1 MKINMDDIKKAVQ
14 ILQEGGVIAY
24 PTETVYGLGCDP
36 DNTQAIKKLLAIKHR
51 PAEKG
56 LILIASNFTQLQPY
70 LSDVPAAIAQKAFAT
85 WPGPYTWLW
94 PARNN
99 VSSLLRGQHHSL
111 AVRVSAHPIV
121 QQLCQT
127 FNKPLIS
134 TSANKSGEPPAQTNK
149 QIEAMFNNE
158 LDYIVEGQ
166 TGMSGMATE
175 INDLMTGK
183 NIRKATS

>member
-1 MKINMDDIKKAVQ
+1 MDDIKQAVT
-14 ILQEGGVIAY
+14 ILQEGGIIAY

-36 DNTQAIKKLLAIKHR
+36 DNTQAIKKLLAIKQR
-51 PAEKG
+51 SSEKG
-56 LILIASNFTQLQPY
+56 LILIASDFTQLQPY
-70 LSDVPAAIAQKAFAT
+70 ISEVPSELSQKAFSS

-94 PARNN
+94 PVKDS
-99 VSSLLRGQHHSL
+99 VSPLLCGEHATL

-121 QQLCQT
+121 QHLCQS

-134 TSANKSGEPPAQTNK
+134 TSANKSGQPPAQTDK
-149 QIEAMFNNE
+149 QIQAMFNHE

-166 TGMSGMATE
+166 TGMAGMATE

-183 NIRKATS
+183 LIRKATS